1 MQKKYGKHGFMP
13 MKCSP
18 KSSSKALPYMVL
30 YNLKRF
36 SLNATL
42 VHYYFFPT
50 RVFTLEYLCFLGRY
64 SFILLSPLHSM
75 SDQHL
80 ISPSSNTAESFIK
93 VMKIK
98 EMMSN
103 LRSFDCQQI
112 LLASTKENV

>member
-1 MQKKYGKHGFMP
+1 MQLWFIIIFSPPGFFLWNT
-13 MKCSP
+13 S
-18 KSSSKALPYMVL
+18 
-30 YNLKRF
+30 
-36 SLNATL
+36 
-42 VHYYFFPT
+42 
-50 RVFTLEYLCFLGRY
+50 VFWY

-80 ISPSSNTAESFIK
+80 ISPHSNTAESFIK

-112 LLASTKENV
+112 LLASTKENL